1 MSEPQPPTPTPP
13 AIPPSV
19 WRRWLIP
26 RISIALYFVA
36 CLVPALGFD
45 KRTWSGFEA
54 LFMGT
59 IGILTG
65 QFAALANPLLFAAWP
80 LLGLGRL
87 NWGRLCCVA
96 ALALAATTFTV
107 FSQDVPMDEGGVNHM
122 RLQRLLPGFYL
133 WISSMLVALIGS
145 WWIPAKET
153 SKLQQPTA

>member
-1 MSEPQPPTPTPP
+1 WPPHSPQKT
-13 AIPPSV
+13 

-26 RISIALYFVA
+26 RLSIAIYFVA

-54 LFMGT
+54 LFMGS

-87 NWGRLCCVA
+87 GWGRLCCVA

-107 FSQDVPMDEGGVNHM
+107 FSQDVPMDEAGVNHM
-122 RLQRLLPGFYL
+122 RLQHLLPGFYL
-133 WISSMLVALIGS
+133 WITSMLVALIGS
-145 WWIPAKET
+145 WWIPGKQRPEP
-153 SKLQQPTA
+153 QQPAS